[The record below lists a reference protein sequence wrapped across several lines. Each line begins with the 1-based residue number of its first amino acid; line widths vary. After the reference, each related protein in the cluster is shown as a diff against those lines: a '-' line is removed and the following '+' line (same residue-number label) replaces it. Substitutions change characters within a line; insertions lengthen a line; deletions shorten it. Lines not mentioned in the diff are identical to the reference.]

1 MKFEAFLGR
10 IFMFIIS
17 VILIFIFI
25 DLLSVVFIKD
35 RRPPIEKTFPVSI
48 TRRPQPYTMF
58 GWSEDL
64 GYPGTK
70 PSPSKEPNEFRIF
83 VVGGSTVVQGNPTIT
98 DLLEEQFKDKGAK
111 NVKVYNSGVI
121 SSVSGQDLT
130 RILFEVSDFKPDL
143 IIMYNGGNDILSAYS
158 TDPRPGYPF
167 NFIVYENNPLV
178 DRGVRTYPSIALFAY
193 GSNLL
198 RYLLKPY
205 FTKKFIPLEQI
216 RQKVKWGSDEWK
228 DNIARV
234 YVKNLAR
241 ANKISYAFG
250 AEFIVFFQPMVFYK
264 DPLAPEEQL
273 IYPEQRE
280 YCLDM
285 RRRVLSEIDVLKKN
299 SPSLKF
305 VDLSDIFDNIP
316 ECVFTDVIHTR
327 QVYKIIDAKEMYKYI
342 VSNFKIKGL

>member
-1 MKFEAFLGR
+1 MKFEVFLGR

-17 VILIFIFI
+17 VILVFILI
-25 DLLSVVFIKD
+25 DLLSIVFIKD

-64 GYPGTK
+64 GYPGKK
-70 PSPSKEPNEFRIF
+70 PTPSKEPNEFRIF
-83 VVGGSTVVQGNPTIT
+83 VVGGSAVVKGNPTIT

-143 IIMYNGGNDILSAYS
+143 IIMYNGGN
-158 TDPRPGYPF
+158 
-167 NFIVYENNPLV
+167 
-178 DRGVRTYPSIALFAY
+178 PSIALFAY